1 MSEPEIDALMAG
13 QEDEN
18 GSVHYEGEH
27 TFFPSYSLFHFLSFL
42 DHKLNFFLYEGNIN
56 SQVHKFIYLFIY
68 FSKLA
73 EYA

>member
-27 TFFPSYSLFHFLSFL
+27 TFSPRFLFCIIKSKFLCTKVKLTLEFLSF
-42 DHKLNFFLYEGNIN
+42 FCF
-56 SQVHKFIYLFIY
+56 VF

-73 EYA
+73 KYA